1 MIYDRAPENQ
11 IEDGLQLT
19 NLHSGATHA
28 ASNTIIQNIWQTW
41 VQDVHDDQDHGDFFD
56 ITRSVGVISDID
68 MDKLNMQSRAPI
80 IVHVICLA
88 GQFAAAAFLAVRFHS
103 FEVMIALSTALF
115 AQTLLLLSIRPS
127 ANAWKRSPRGHRPA
141 PVMLHKNLDSMGVL
155 IIRHAFTGLD
165 TEISLEEY
173 CWESQASSGNR
184 DWLKLLGAGASFALF
199 MFQIILVG
207 WMSNSKSRIIY
218 LALGL
223 VGLAANMFESVV
235 PLNWQRARQAYQG
248 LSNCAPDKGSLMS
261 AVAMLVAGNF
271 TASDQAARLLYPNN
285 ERFTQS
291 LAQLTT
297 IFDNVLCDTCRSAV
311 LSGLGQNQ
319 ILRCQRLDG
328 PATTECAVELETRIK
343 EEESKQLSDGMA
355 SVCRYLSCLKGARK
369 TLIKPETKEKSK
381 TEVKP
386 AWQ

>member
-19 NLHSGATHA
+19 NLHSGATHD
-28 ASNTIIQNIWQTW
+28 ASNTILQNIWQTW
-41 VQDVHDDQDHGDFFD
+41 VQDVHSKQDHGDFFD
-56 ITRSVGVISDID
+56 ITRSVGIISDID

-88 GQFAAAAFLAVRFHS
+88 GQFAAAVFLAIQSHN
-103 FEVMIALSTALF
+103 FEVLIVLSTALL

-155 IIRHAFTGLD
+155 IIRHASTSST

-173 CWESQASSGNR
+173 CWESQASSSNR
-184 DWLKLLGAGASFALF
+184 DWLKLIGAGASFGLF
-199 MFQIILVG
+199 VLQIILVG
-207 WMSNSKSRIIY
+207 WMSSSTNRIIY

-223 VGLAANMFESVV
+223 AGLVANMFESVV
-235 PLNWQRARQAYQG
+235 PLNWRKASKAYEG
-248 LSNCAPDKGSLMS
+248 LPNCAPDKGSLMS

-271 TASDQAARLLYPNN
+271 TASDQAARLLYPDND
-285 ERFTQS
+285 RFTQS
-291 LAQLTT
+291 LKQLTA
-297 IFDNVLCDTCRSAV
+297 IFNEVLCDTCRSAV

-319 ILRCQRLDG
+319 VLRCQKLNIDE
-328 PATTECAVELETRIK
+328 PTECAVVLETRIK
-343 EEESKQLSDGMA
+343 REESKQLSDGMA
-355 SVCRYLSCLKGARK
+355 SVGLYLSCLRGARK
-369 TLIKPETKEKSK
+369 KIEVSTKEKSK